1 MDTHTL
7 EPVIVTAERPAG
19 SRSFVVR
26 SYQRWNWL
34 GLQTL
39 IAREVRRFVKVWQ
52 QTLIGPLMSTLLFM
66 MVFSFAF
73 PGRNWSDTAMP
84 YAWGLAPGLI
94 MMGILTNAFQNTSSS
109 MVQAKLMGISID
121 FLMPPISAVELTI
134 AFITG
139 AVIRGIAVGLAS
151 VAAVAAFA
159 NVIPANPLVAVYFAF
174 VAAVIFAAI
183 GLIGGIWAEKF
194 DHIAAFTTFVI
205 TPLTMLSGTFY
216 SVDALPGA
224 LGFLLH
230 WNPVFF
236 LIDGFRYGF
245 IGEAHSDLT
254 FGMLF
259 TGALAV
265 GLSIG
270 AWAMLKSG
278 YGLKA

>member
-7 EPVIVTAERPAG
+7 EPVAVTAEPPARG
-19 SRSFVVR
+19 YSTR
-26 SYQRWNWL
+26 SYGQWNWL
-34 GLQTL
+34 GTQTL
-39 IAREVRRFVKVWQ
+39 IQREVRRFVKVWQ

-73 PGRNWSDTAMP
+73 PGRNWSETGMP

-109 MVQAKLMGISID
+109 MVQAKLMGISVD
-121 FLMPPISAVELTI
+121 FLMPPISAAELTV

-139 AVIRGIAVGLAS
+139 AVIRGICVGLAS
-151 VAAVAAFA
+151 IIAVAAFA
-159 NVIPANPLVAVYFAF
+159 NVIPVHPLAAFYFAF
-174 VAAVIFAAI
+174 IAAVIFAAI
-183 GLIGGIWAEKF
+183 GLIGGVWAEKF
-194 DHIAAFTTFVI
+194 DHIAAVTTFVI

-216 SVDALPGA
+216 SVDALPPA

-254 FGMLF
+254 TGVLF
-259 TGALAV
+259 TAFLAV
-265 GLSIG
+265 GLCAG
-270 AWAMLKSG
+270 CWALLKSG

>member
-1 MDTHTL
+1 MDTQTL
-7 EPVIVTAERPAG
+7 EPVIVTAERPNRD
-19 SRSFVVR
+19 RSYVVR
-26 SYQRWNWL
+26 SYQSWNWL

-39 IAREVRRFVKVWQ
+39 IEREVRRFMKVWQ

-73 PGRNWSDTAMP
+73 PNRNWSDTAMP

-121 FLMPPISAVELTI
+121 FLMPPISSVELTI

-139 AVIRGIAVGLAS
+139 AVIRGIAVGIAS
-151 VAAVAAFA
+151 VIAVAAFA
-159 NVIPANPLVAVYFAF
+159 NVVPAHPLAAIYFAF
-174 VAAVIFAAI
+174 IAAVIFAAV

-216 SVDALPGA
+216 SVDALPPA
-224 LGFLLH
+224 LSFLLH

-245 IGEAHSDLT
+245 IGEAHSDLLT
-254 FGMLF
+254 GVLF
-259 TGALAV
+259 TGALAI
-265 GLSIG
+265 GLSWA

>member
-1 MDTHTL
+1 MDTHSL
-7 EPVIVTAERPAG
+7 EPVVATSPPAARAFSTRNYG
-19 SRSFVVR
+19 
-26 SYQRWNWL
+26 RWNWL

-39 IAREVRRFVKVWQ
+39 VGREVKRFLKVWQ

-73 PGRNWSDTAMP
+73 PDRNWSNTAMP

-109 MVQAKLMGISID
+109 MVQAKMMGIAVD
-121 FLMPPISAVELTI
+121 FLMPPISAAELTV

-139 AVIRGIAVGLAS
+139 AVIRGVAVGLAS
-151 VAAVAAFA
+151 IAAVAAFA
-159 NVIPANPLVAVYFAF
+159 NVVPAHPLAAFYFAF
-174 VAAVIFAAI
+174 VAAVIFAAV
-183 GLIGGIWAEKF
+183 GLLGGVWAEKF
-194 DHIAAFTTFVI
+194 DHIAAVTTFVI

-216 SVDALPGA
+216 SVDALPPA

-245 IGEAHSDLT
+245 IGEAHSDLAV
-254 FGMLF
+254 GAAF
-259 TGALAV
+259 TGVLAIGLCAGCWAL
-265 GLSIG
+265 LR
-270 AWAMLKSG
+270 SG

>member
-7 EPVIVTAERPAG
+7 EPVVVVAEPPQRG
-19 SRSFVVR
+19 FSTR
-26 SYQRWNWL
+26 SYGQWNWL

-39 IAREVRRFVKVWQ
+39 IGREVKRFVKVWQ
-52 QTLIGPLMSTLLFM
+52 QTLVGPLMSTLLFM

-73 PGRNWSDTAMP
+73 PGRHWSNTDMP
-84 YAWGLAPGLI
+84 YASGLAPGLI

-109 MVQAKLMGISID
+109 MVQAKMMGISID
-121 FLMPPISAVELTI
+121 FLMPPISALELTT

-139 AVIRGIAVGLAS
+139 AVIRGLAVGIAS
-151 VAAVAAFA
+151 IIAVAAFA
-159 NVIPANPLVAVYFAF
+159 NVLPVQPLAALYYAVA
-174 VAAVIFAAI
+174 AAVIFAAV

-194 DHIAAFTTFVI
+194 DHIAAVTTFVI

-216 SVDALPGA
+216 SVDALPPA

-245 IGEAHSDLT
+245 IGQAHSDLT
-254 FGMLF
+254 TGILF
-259 TGALAV
+259 TGALAI
-265 GLSIG
+265 GLTWG